1 MNTNPQSTISNTPSP
16 GSTSHAARRAPQ
28 ASVRL
33 DGVTKRFAETVAV
46 RAVSVEIQ
54 PGEFFSLLGPSG
66 CGKTTLLRIVAGF
79 EQPDAGRVFLGGDD
93 VTALSPQR
101 RPTAMVFQS
110 YALFPTM
117 TVAENVAYGLA
128 VRRVARA
135 ERAQRVGRA
144 LARVDLSGLE
154 AKPVTQLSGGQ
165 QQRVA
170 LARALAVEP
179 AVLLFDE
186 PLSNL
191 DVALREQTRREM
203 KVLQDQLGTTSL
215 YVTHDQQEALALSDR
230 IAVMRAGEIVQV
242 GAPEA
247 LYQAPETAFVAQF
260 LGGSNL
266 VSDAAVAVRLARGED
281 PPPGRVLA
289 VRPEHLRPAGQG
301 GVAARLR
308 SRQFLG
314 TYAEWWVDVDGQAL
328 RAWLDP
334 SAEPAETV
342 HLTATR
348 HRWVRNA

>member
-1 MNTNPQSTISNTPSP
+1 MNPDQPSVVAHP
-16 GSTSHAARRAPQ
+16 SSALRDPPS
-28 ASVRL
+28 SVRL
-33 DGVTKRFAETVAV
+33 DGVTKRFGPTVAV
-46 RAVSVEIQ
+46 RAVSLEIH

-66 CGKTTLLRIVAGF
+66 CGKTTLLRVIAGF
-79 EQPDAGRVFLGGDD
+79 EQPDEGRVFIGGRD
-93 VTALSPQR
+93 VTELASQR
-101 RPTAMVFQS
+101 RPTAMVFQN

-117 TVAENVAYGLA
+117 TVEQNVAYGLR
-128 VRRVARA
+128 VRRVERA
-135 ERAQRVGRA
+135 ERVRRVGEA
-144 LARVDLSGLE
+144 LARVDLGGLE

-191 DVALREQTRREM
+191 DVALREQTRREL
-203 KVLQDQLGTTSL
+203 KVLQAHLGTTSL

-314 TYAEWWVDVDGQAL
+314 TYAEWWVEVDGHAL
-328 RAWLDP
+328 RAWVDP
-334 SAEPAETV
+334 ALEAPDPLRLE
-342 HLTATR
+342 ATQY
-348 HRWVRNA
+348 RWVEA